1 MGSVVC
7 RLRHVVALTMETKN
21 ILNKLNI
28 KGKKFQG
35 KTTTIDSE
43 MKTTPVPRKYYLNLN
58 WVAFIPSS
66 EIGLKAVIRDGSKAA
81 AKSKMERFVIIVN
94 GWNSSQCFQ
103 SSPYTSLRNIWEIFR
118 TTICK
123 LIEKSCF

>member
-35 KTTTIDSE
+35 KTTTIYSE

-81 AKSKMERFVIIVN
+81 AKSKMERFVIIAN
-94 GWNSSQCFQ
+94 GWKPLTIIKNRSILDVAAAVD
-103 SSPYTSLRNIWEIFR
+103 PPLVIFK
-118 TTICK
+118 TLTFI
-123 LIEKSCF
+123 

>member
-21 ILNKLNI
+21 ILNNLNI

-35 KTTTIDSE
+35 KTTTIYSE
-43 MKTTPVPRKYYLNLN
+43 MKTTPVPRRYYLNLN
-58 WVAFIPSS
+58 WVVFIPSS

-81 AKSKMERFVIIVN
+81 AKSKMERFVVIVN
-94 GWNSSQCFQ
+94 GWKPLTIIKNRSILDVAAAVD
-103 SSPYTSLRNIWEIFR
+103 PPLVIFK
-118 TTICK
+118 TLTFI
-123 LIEKSCF
+123 